1 MQITDAVQAA
11 INRQINHEFHAF
23 YRYLAAAAY
32 FETTP
37 YGGFAQWMRLQAD
50 EEHSHA
56 MKFFDYVIDRR
67 GTVELDTLAAPEH
80 SYDGPLSV
88 FEQSLTW
95 EQEVTGQINE
105 IYKVA
110 QDAHDFATTSFLN
123 WFVDEQ
129 VEEEKTADDWIE
141 RLKLADN
148 DPVALLRLD
157 AEAATRSAAPEPAAD
172 PTA

>member
-1 MQITDAVQAA
+1 MQITEDVQAA
-11 INRQINHEFHAF
+11 INRQINQEFLAF

-56 MKFFDYVIDRR
+56 MKFFDYIIDRR
-67 GTVELDTLAAPEH
+67 GSVQLDALPAPEH
-80 SYDGPLSV
+80 TYDGPLSV
-88 FEQSLTW
+88 FEQSLSW
-95 EQEVTGQINE
+95 EQEVTEKINN

-110 QDAHDFATTSFLN
+110 QDAKDFATTSFLN

-141 RLKLADN
+141 RLKLAGD

-157 AEAATRSAAPEPAAD
+157 AEAATRSATPNPAA
-172 PTA
+172 